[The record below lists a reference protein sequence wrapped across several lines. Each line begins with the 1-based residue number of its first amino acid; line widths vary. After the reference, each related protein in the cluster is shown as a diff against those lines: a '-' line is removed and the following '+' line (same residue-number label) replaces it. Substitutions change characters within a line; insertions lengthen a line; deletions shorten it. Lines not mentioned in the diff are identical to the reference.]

1 MTFLQLRRSLSL
13 ARAPPAISLGDE
25 CLMSHAP
32 VCRYLAACV
41 CVCVCVCV
49 CGGGMAGRLGA
60 SARGKGEGE
69 WGDDRE
75 GERKKKRAWGGWGGW
90 SGHYRAHIRA
100 LKQGYNKQ
108 FVCCVFVWEILRSSK
123 KWLIPTLFSL
133 ILLISDSPVLTF
145 WQVHLWKV
153 ISYKIV
159 SFHQIESTQYANMTG
174 ITRLLWIIWLK

>member
-49 CGGGMAGRLGA
+49 EAGWRADL
-60 SARGKGEGE
+60 ARAL
-69 WGDDRE
+69 
-75 GERKKKRAWGGWGGW
+75 GERGRGNEETTERERGKKKRAWGGWGGW